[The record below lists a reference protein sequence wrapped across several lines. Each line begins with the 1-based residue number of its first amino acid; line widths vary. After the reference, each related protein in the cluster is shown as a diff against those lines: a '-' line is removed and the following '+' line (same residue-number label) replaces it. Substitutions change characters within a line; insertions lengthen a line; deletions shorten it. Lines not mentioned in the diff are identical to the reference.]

1 MLIELHIEDFA
12 IIHKLDLVLGAGL
25 TTFTGETGA
34 GKSIIL
40 DAILTLLGG
49 RADNDLIRTGA
60 ERAVV
65 EAIFKIPSENRSEVT
80 HLLENEALI
89 EEKDPDEVML
99 SRELRLS
106 GRSIARINGRNVNVS
121 LLRELGSFLVD
132 IHGQSDY
139 LSLLNERSHLPL
151 LDRYAGSENLLADY
165 QNTYH
170 RLVNLRRELNDL
182 RKSEQ
187 DAALQKD
194 FLTFQITEIQ
204 NARLTPQEDEDLR
217 QERDRLANAEKLASL
232 TQQSLLILEGGTPET
247 PSINDLLGEAIRLL
261 SQLSKIDHS
270 QSTLLDQL
278 ESSMESINDV
288 TAELQSYLEQ
298 VEYNPRRLT
307 QVEER
312 LNLIHNLKRK
322 YGESIEDILVFA
334 REAQQKLERLTHAD
348 ERIAEIEAEES
359 LLLNTLSQKALAL
372 TQHRRSAAEKMAKA
386 VERELNDLSLEEAR
400 FMVEQV
406 CLPDDAGLELEGVK
420 AHFDSSGVDRVSF
433 LIAPNPGEGFK
444 PLAKTASGGETS
456 RLMLALKNVLAQADF
471 IPTLIFDEID
481 QGIGGRIGSVVG
493 EKLWQLGR
501 QHQVLCVTHLPQ
513 LAAFGNQHIR
523 VYKQVKDGRTYTT
536 IDKLEQEARIEELAK
551 MLGGNSQANRSAAQ
565 ETLNNAQKRSQEL
578 SHG

>member
-1 MLIELHIEDFA
+1 MLLELHIEDFA
-12 IIHKLDLVLGAGL
+12 IIHKLDLVFGEGL

-40 DAILTLLGG
+40 DAIMTLLGG
-49 RADNDLIRTGA
+49 RADNDLIRSGA
-60 ERAVV
+60 EHALV
-65 EAIFKIPSENRSEVT
+65 EAVFKIPAENRAEVT
-80 HLLENEALI
+80 RLLESEALL
-89 EEKDPDEVML
+89 EGESTGEVVL

-106 GRSIARINGRNVNVS
+106 GRSTARINGRSVSVS

-151 LDRYAGSENLLADY
+151 LDRYANSESLLADY
-165 QNTYH
+165 QATYQQ
-170 RLVNLRRELNDL
+170 LMSLRRELNEL

-194 FLTFQITEIQ
+194 FLTFQIGEIQ
-204 NARLTPQEDEDLR
+204 NARLTPKEDEDLR

-232 TQQSLLILEGGTPET
+232 TQQSLLMLEGGSPET
-247 PSINDLLGEAIRLL
+247 PSVTDLLGEVIRLL
-261 SQLSKIDHS
+261 VQLSKIDHS
-270 QSTLLDQL
+270 QSALLDQL
-278 ESSMESINDV
+278 EGSVESINDV
-288 TAELQSYLEQ
+288 TAELQTYLEQ

-322 YGESIEDILVFA
+322 YGEHIEGILTFA
-334 REAQQKLERLTHAD
+334 QEAQKKLERLTHAD
-348 ERIAEIEAEES
+348 ERIVEIEAEES
-359 LLLNTLSQKALAL
+359 VLMEALARKALAL
-372 TQHRRSAAEKMAKA
+372 AQHRRAAAKKLSEA

-400 FMVEQV
+400 FTVEQISQ
-406 CLPDDAGLELEGVK
+406 PDDSGLEVDGAKL
-420 AHFDSSGVDRVSF
+420 HFDSNGVDRVAF

-481 QGIGGRIGSVVG
+481 QGIGGRIGFVVG
-493 EKLWQLGR
+493 EKLWQLGC

-513 LAAFGNQHIR
+513 LAAFGNQHFR
-523 VYKQVKDGRTYTT
+523 VYKQIKDGRTYTT
-536 IDKLEQEARIEELAK
+536 VDVLHQEARIEELAK
-551 MLGGNSQANRSAAQ
+551 MLGANSQANRSAAN
-565 ETLNNAQKRSQEL
+565 ETLKNAQQRTIEL
-578 SHG
+578 TRL